1 MTRRIKELSERIDDR
16 LAELRNIRDIL
27 SDYEGAE
34 GYDLL
39 LKSTDRMYSKLSELN
54 EEIKAKNGEA

>member
-1 MTRRIKELSERIDDR
+1 MTRRINELSERIDDR
-16 LAELRNIRDIL
+16 LTELRNIRDIL
-27 SDYEGAE
+27 AVYEGAE
-34 GYDLL
+34 GYELL